1 MKLIL
6 LALALC
12 GACLAAPRS
21 NFLEDDQLVPEE
33 LAQVGLSSNVANLK
47 KQFHELQMQL
57 KDGAEITP
65 GVKKTIDQMI
75 DMVTQQIQPAIN
87 QAHADDQEDLNTQMD
102 GIAQLNNGLTTEVK
116 LVNDQADVVRK
127 MIDQEQADAAAWDAA
142 ATKFTNTQ
150 NDYLKTYDKQTDTC
164 CQRDNSAVI
173 DRQYTPA
180 FVTCDY
186 KVPAGASCSAD
197 ARKAVAS
204 IVTTPFT
211 TGLTLYKDLHGRCS
225 GLTHDLGL
233 ADQSTAKDIKDCAVK
248 KSAEKAA
255 SKLAASNQARVQKM
269 WDEMITAYNGNYTVK
284 NTAYMKSK
292 GEVQGRETDRK
303 AEWKATHQI
312 KCMLR
317 SYQKKGTF
325 NKAVAKECNAGLNV
339 KLDIGYPKEIK
350 QLFPKL
356 KPFEKQTDTSNYEH
370 VCDARTPA
378 PAYSCVKREVR
389 PKPHCSPYDLEAETK
404 HA

>member
-1 MKLIL
+1 MGRRFSAMKLIL

-87 QAHADDQEDLNTQMD
+87 QAHAD
-102 GIAQLNNGLTTEVK
+102 
-116 LVNDQADVVRK
+116 
-127 MIDQEQADAAAWDAA
+127 AAAWDAA

-150 NDYLKTYDKQTDTC
+150 NDSLKTYDKQTDTC

-233 ADQSTAKDIKDCAVK
+233 ADKSTAKDIKDCAVK

-292 GEVQGRETDRK
+292 
-303 AEWKATHQI
+303 
-312 KCMLR
+312 
-317 SYQKKGTF
+317 
-325 NKAVAKECNAGLNV
+325 
-339 KLDIGYPKEIK
+339 
-350 QLFPKL
+350 
-356 KPFEKQTDTSNYEH
+356 
-370 VCDARTPA
+370 
-378 PAYSCVKREVR
+378 
-389 PKPHCSPYDLEAETK
+389 
-404 HA
+404 